1 MGKIAGGASVD
12 MAPKMPVVT
21 AFTFSTPNRTSVV
34 EIAVA
39 RVVVTVVFALAWVAV
54 SVTFPGTDVK
64 DGGGFVVCPLVSNV
78 VLIDGLIIGEKV
90 DSLIDSIML
99 GPAVVVVIE
108 VRTAVD
114 TALSVICG
122 LAVAEVIK
130 SRTAAQYGWQEY
142 MAPVLPRQRKA
153 RSTNV

>member
-78 VLIDGLIIGEKV
+78 VLIDYKASTKPFQVEATMSYRLDYRGE
-90 DSLIDSIML
+90 
-99 GPAVVVVIE
+99 
-108 VRTAVD
+108 
-114 TALSVICG
+114 
-122 LAVAEVIK
+122 
-130 SRTAAQYGWQEY
+130 SR
-142 MAPVLPRQRKA
+142 LPNRLDNAWPSRCCSN
-153 RSTNV
+153 RG